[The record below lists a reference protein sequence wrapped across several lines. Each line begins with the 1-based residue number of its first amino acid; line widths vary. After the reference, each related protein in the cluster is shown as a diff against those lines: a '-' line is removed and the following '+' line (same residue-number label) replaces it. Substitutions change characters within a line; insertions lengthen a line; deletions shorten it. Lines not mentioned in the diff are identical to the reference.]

1 MAGINISSLTKT
13 NSTPA
18 TTRRRSTPSLSQLS
32 DAYRNPSKHETDT
45 LPVIREQSVSKAS
58 QEREQESHESVSKA
72 SQEREQE
79 IKEHDKNPESVSK
92 ASQERRPVREQVRE
106 QSVSK
111 ASREREQKKDINEL
125 SKQEDS
131 LLKYLFEV
139 CSSLGQRK
147 TPKIANHTVAAL
159 LQTTSG
165 TLRNLLLRLKKKNF
179 LIVLKTKNGPSGWR
193 TYELPEATYKHLSD
207 QRNLTR
213 ASLEREESVSRASQ
227 NASLGASPA
236 LPSSNSSNIINTITT
251 REDDWVQLIQTPLN
265 LKNLGLGQGHIKQ
278 LKEKFFLTPEQI
290 QHGLEAF
297 AYDLEKGEL
306 ERLKSRG
313 VQNIIGYFFG
323 AMKSG
328 GYNPINEGF
337 ITAEDL
343 AEKEMIERLE
353 NRKKERKERS
363 EKLIDLLFAEWLETK
378 SREELIKIQNPI
390 HQYLDM
396 FHKADL
402 KNHFKK
408 NEMELFRREF

>member
-1 MAGINISSLTKT
+1 MRPLRRQSRTEEVPVIPEGADSNSGVIANYQQVTSKVVAKPIAEVVANHQQSGSKVVAEVVANHKQSGSKVVAQPIAEVVANYQQSGSKVVAKT
-13 NSTPA
+13 P
-18 TTRRRSTPSLSQLS
+18 LSQLS
-32 DAYRNPSKHETDT
+32 GLQLN
-45 LPVIREQSVSKAS
+45 
-58 QEREQESHESVSKA
+58 
-72 SQEREQE
+72 
-79 IKEHDKNPESVSK
+79 
-92 ASQERRPVREQVRE
+92 
-106 QSVSK
+106 
-111 ASREREQKKDINEL
+111 
-125 SKQEDS
+125 
-131 LLKYLFEV
+131 
-139 CSSLGQRK
+139 
-147 TPKIANHTVAAL
+147 L
-159 LQTTSG
+159 LQILYHSC
-165 TLRNLLLRLKKKNF
+165 RNHGQKYTQPLSVQHLQNY
-179 LIVLKTKNGPSGWR
+179 LKTSTGTVKNAIHRLIHKEIIAKYESKNGRGGWTQYKIENFAYAELLQFESDSKVVANYQQSGSKVVAQ
-193 TYELPEATYKHLSD
+193 PIA
-207 QRNLTR
+207 QPI
-213 ASLEREESVSRASQ
+213 AS
-227 NASLGASPA
+227 